1 MKVSYYLSVGFIVLM
16 SCFVSTANSA
26 QTNQRTLLVLG
37 DSISAAYGM
46 KPDEGW
52 VVLLR
57 EKLSAQDINTVNA
70 SISGETTA
78 GGLARVPSLLD
89 QYQPS
94 WVIVELGGN
103 DGLRG
108 YPITRMK
115 QNLAD
120 IIEKS
125 QAADAE
131 VLLIG
136 MQIPPNYG
144 KRYTKLFSDA
154 FPSLA
159 KRFGIELVPTFLE
172 SVAVKPDAM
181 QADGIH
187 PNASAQKHLLEVA
200 WPAIVKMTQTP

>member
-1 MKVSYYLSVGFIVLM
+1 MKLNHYLPLGLIVLL
-16 SCFVSTANSA
+16 SCFASLANSA
-26 QTNQRTLLVLG
+26 TNKQTLLVLG

-46 KPDEGW
+46 QPDEGW

-57 EKLSAQDINTVNA
+57 EKLKTKNIDTINA
-70 SISGETTA
+70 SISGETSA
-78 GGLARVPSLLD
+78 GGLARLPSLIE
-89 QYQPS
+89 QYKPS
-94 WVIVELGGN
+94 WVVVELGGN

-108 YPITRMK
+108 YPISRMK
-115 QNLAD
+115 QNLAT

-125 QAADAE
+125 QASEAK

-144 KRYTKLFSDA
+144 KRYTQMFSNA
-154 FPSLA
+154 YPSLA
-159 KRFGIELVPTFLE
+159 ENFNVELVPTFLE

-187 PNASAQKHLLEVA
+187 PNASAQAELLKVA
-200 WPAIVKMTQTP
+200 WPAISKMIQAH